1 MVDLCNQP
9 STGEQQNQFW
19 SNYLKN
25 TRANLKKNLVV
36 VFCVV
41 CLVPIVMYIS
51 SGLDD
56 EYVFDASV
64 CQQNGDIAIVVW
76 TDDLYVILFDHNG
89 NEKQRIHGLDSRGG
103 YACVDYVG
111 EELYIYVLRSNT
123 YYKVTT
129 DGEPIVPDSVPEG
142 VCKGGWNDDWNEN
155 WENTYWTHT
164 AKTEFGEVTYRKR
177 SVFAIAF
184 AHVTQQFTL
193 RLPDGTEKILWESPI
208 KYSQKSDQTGAGG
221 T

>member
-1 MVDLCNQP
+1 MVKDLCNQS

-19 SNYLKN
+19 SNYRKN

-41 CLVPIVMYIS
+41 CLLPIVMYIF
-51 SGLDD
+51 SGLDP
-56 EYVFDASV
+56 EYVSDASV
-64 CQQNGDIAIVVW
+64 CQQNGDIAIVVR
-76 TDDLYVILFDHNG
+76 TDELHIIVFDRDG
-89 NEKQRIHGLDSRGG
+89 NEKQRIRVDSSGGG
-103 YACVDYVG
+103 YAHVDYIG
-111 EELYIYVLRSNT
+111 TELYLYVLREQSV
-123 YYKVTT
+123 YKVTT
-129 DGEPIVPDSVPEG
+129 EGELVTPDSVPEG
-142 VCKGGWNDDWNEN
+142 VCKDSWNEN
-155 WENTYWTHT
+155 WENTYWTHI

-184 AHVTQQFTL
+184 AHVTQRFTL

>member
-1 MVDLCNQP
+1 MYNQP
-9 STGEQQNQFW
+9 STEEQQNQFW
-19 SNYLKN
+19 SNYWKN
-25 TRANLKKNLVV
+25 TRATLKKNLVV

-76 TDDLYVILFDHNG
+76 TDDLYVILFDHDG

-142 VCKGGWNDDWNEN
+142 ICKGGLE
-155 WENTYWTHT
+155 
-164 AKTEFGEVTYRKR
+164 R
-177 SVFAIAF
+177 
-184 AHVTQQFTL
+184 
-193 RLPDGTEKILWESPI
+193 
-208 KYSQKSDQTGAGG
+208 
-221 T
+221 